1 MHWVTILLCLVAFI
15 GITKTEETCGDS
27 WSVNYEVKPKTLVV
41 RGSASEGAIIKIS
54 IQSLDTTISKCILKT
69 DANTEI
75 KNGEFITPP
84 FPVCGNTGYNVSLS
98 IECENIEKG
107 WKEKIIWTPP
117 EAPSNVKAEEVTESS
132 FFLKWDSPFGGI
144 ISTYK
149 IQLNEEIFTQNNNDP
164 FYRAEDLQPNTNY
177 TVRVSARG
185 KEEWSDSSHQIVVRT
200 KKSLH
205 PPVLELRDVTNTTVI
220 LGWED
225 LGDLLYTLKWNQETV
240 TTNFSTIRVE
250 NLTPFTY
257 YDFYVRV
264 SDGNR
269 IGNWSVVRR
278 VQTKP
283 GVPFPPRNVREK
295 SKGSRNISLEWDE
308 PQPSRGDITLYSVR
322 SLYSRKRSIQPSNV
336 LSTNE
341 TWIVIEGL
349 KPARRYVIQ
358 MSASTEAGMG
368 NWTEPLSITTLSEP
382 PFPPENITVTDKTEK
397 SLSLQWNLPAQK
409 TGRIQFYTVEWNDRD
424 SLNTTELK
432 CTIEDL
438 KPYTTYYIR
447 IKSWNDAGFGNW
459 SDTIAETTAA
469 GVPSHPLKIQNT
481 SLTNSSIE
489 LTWDEPYPYVGPIL
503 FYKIKWTSSKTEG
516 DAEAL
521 NRTHLIQD
529 LSPYTNYTI
538 QVQAKTDAGFGPWSD
553 PIITQTKDGIP
564 SAPLNLREKGVTNS
578 SIEMEWDEP
587 HPVVGSISLYKLK
600 WLNMKNN
607 SWAEKETEAST
618 FLIDGLNPYTNYSI
632 SVQAKTNAG
641 YGAWSKPVVILTD
654 IGVPSSPLNL
664 REKGVTNSS
673 IEMEWDE
680 PHPVVGSI
688 SLYKLKWLNMRN
700 NSWAEKEIEASAY
713 LIDGLNPYTNYSIS
727 VQAKTNAGY
736 GAWSEPVVIQTDI
749 GVPLSP
755 INLRENL
762 TTNTSLGIAW
772 DSPGD
777 SAGPIVLYKVRWMD
791 MSNSRNGEQETK
803 DRVFRIQKLKPYQYY
818 FIQVQ
823 AKTIASYG
831 PWSKQLRL
839 RTSEGVP
846 SAPKNVRGKDVKN
859 TSIEIE
865 WDIPKPDV
873 GPITVYRIRWTNNT
887 RSNLHETKET
897 FYLIKDLIPF
907 SNYTIEV
914 QAETKASPGKWSEPA
929 TIQTSVGIPSA
940 PKNVRGKDVKNTSI
954 EIEWDIPKPDVGP
967 ITLYRIRWTN
977 TTRSNLHETKET
989 FYLIKDLIPFTSYT
1003 IEVQAETEASPGKWS
1018 EPASIQTSVG
1028 IPSAP
1033 QNVRGKDVK
1042 NTSIEIEWDI
1052 PKPDV
1057 GPITLYRIR
1066 WTNNTRSNLHETK
1079 ETFYLIKDLIPF
1091 TNYTIEVQAETK
1103 ASPGKWSEPATI
1115 QTSVGIPSAP
1125 ERLVKSH
1132 VTNHTIEVI
1141 WEAPQPNRGPILFYT
1156 VQWGSHNDTTNELEY
1171 VIDGLNPYTDYYI
1184 AVRAKTEAG
1193 YGKFSDVLRV
1203 RTKIGIPS
1211 IPRSVSDA
1219 SKNATYLRL
1228 TWLQPQPMNGP
1239 LDFYKVQWNAVDDN
1253 RLQTVFTND
1262 TTFEFFPLLPYT
1274 NYNFQVSAST
1284 VEGWGEPS
1292 VTFTTRTGIAVPPEA
1307 TVTFLKVENST
1318 DYLAEWRV
1326 VAPYPGPTTYAVYV
1340 WKFAGQCEGGG
1351 RIHDILRGSKSRK
1364 EWNQPT
1370 EVQVYGLT
1378 AYSRYSVS
1386 VQLKTEAGETKSNDS
1401 EPIHTPAEAPGP
1413 PTNVRANCE
1422 EKSTEAD
1429 VSWSLP
1435 ANPNS
1440 KITHY
1445 FVEYGSEYLGYRE
1458 VSVKVNDV
1466 CQVQKIT
1473 LRGLR
1478 PERDYKISVRAI
1490 GEGVTKKGE
1499 QASPP
1504 TSCLLP
1510 AGGRILYFCACK
1522 LTTSF

>member
-1 MHWVTILLCLVAFI
+1 
-15 GITKTEETCGDS
+15 
-27 WSVNYEVKPKTLVV
+27 
-41 RGSASEGAIIKIS
+41 
-54 IQSLDTTISKCILKT
+54 
-69 DANTEI
+69 
-75 KNGEFITPP
+75 
-84 FPVCGNTGYNVSLS
+84 
-98 IECENIEKG
+98 
-107 WKEKIIWTPP
+107 
-117 EAPSNVKAEEVTESS
+117 
-132 FFLKWDSPFGGI
+132 
-144 ISTYK
+144 
-149 IQLNEEIFTQNNNDP
+149 
-164 FYRAEDLQPNTNY
+164 
-177 TVRVSARG
+177 
-185 KEEWSDSSHQIVVRT
+185 
-200 KKSLH
+200 
-205 PPVLELRDVTNTTVI
+205 
-220 LGWED
+220 
-225 LGDLLYTLKWNQETV
+225 
-240 TTNFSTIRVE
+240 
-250 NLTPFTY
+250 
-257 YDFYVRV
+257 
-264 SDGNR
+264 
-269 IGNWSVVRR
+269 
-278 VQTKP
+278 
-283 GVPFPPRNVREK
+283 
-295 SKGSRNISLEWDE
+295 
-308 PQPSRGDITLYSVR
+308 
-322 SLYSRKRSIQPSNV
+322 
-336 LSTNE
+336 
-341 TWIVIEGL
+341 
-349 KPARRYVIQ
+349 
-358 MSASTEAGMG
+358 
-368 NWTEPLSITTLSEP
+368 
-382 PFPPENITVTDKTEK
+382 
-397 SLSLQWNLPAQK
+397 
-409 TGRIQFYTVEWNDRD
+409 
-424 SLNTTELK
+424 
-432 CTIEDL
+432 
-438 KPYTTYYIR
+438 
-447 IKSWNDAGFGNW
+447 
-459 SDTIAETTAA
+459 
-469 GVPSHPLKIQNT
+469 
-481 SLTNSSIE
+481 
-489 LTWDEPYPYVGPIL
+489 
-503 FYKIKWTSSKTEG
+503 
-516 DAEAL
+516 
-521 NRTHLIQD
+521 
-529 LSPYTNYTI
+529 
-538 QVQAKTDAGFGPWSD
+538 
-553 PIITQTKDGIP
+553 
-564 SAPLNLREKGVTNS
+564 
-578 SIEMEWDEP
+578 MEWDEP

-641 YGAWSKPVVILTD
+641 YGAWSKPVVIL
-654 IGVPSSPLNL
+654 
-664 REKGVTNSS
+664 
-673 IEMEWDE
+673 
-680 PHPVVGSI
+680 
-688 SLYKLKWLNMRN
+688 
-700 NSWAEKEIEASAY
+700 
-713 LIDGLNPYTNYSIS
+713 
-727 VQAKTNAGY
+727 
-736 GAWSEPVVIQTDI
+736 TDI

-823 AKTIASYG
+823 AKTMASYG

-907 SNYTIEV
+907 TNYTIEV

-1033 QNVRGKDVK
+1033 
-1042 NTSIEIEWDI
+1042 
-1052 PKPDV
+1052 
-1057 GPITLYRIR
+1057 
-1066 WTNNTRSNLHETK
+1066 
-1079 ETFYLIKDLIPF
+1079 
-1091 TNYTIEVQAETK
+1091 
-1103 ASPGKWSEPATI
+1103 
-1115 QTSVGIPSAP
+1115 

-1156 VQWGSHNDTTNELEY
+1156 IQWGSHNDTTNELAY
-1171 VIDGLNPYTDYYI
+1171 VIDGLNPYTDYHI

-1307 TVTFLKVENST
+1307 AVTFLKVENST

-1510 AGGRILYFCACK
+1510 AGVPPIGNQQWIKIQSPQPSHLNVIWNDIVFSDAMGSLIEYSVIVGMPESMGPPSSGKIADEVPLWTNYSSGLSKFYQATPAGWNPFLKNDDEEEDPLKCRPQDEDAHHVILQCTLGLESNCATNRSYCNAPLKPDTPYMIKLRAFTRGGYSEAGPLTARTSKPSTSGSIGGIVGGFFAVCFCCFLIFGVFFMKKKGGFEHVRKIIESRFVRPTLATSQPETGVELETYQHGRCIKIQNFCEHVRIMLSDSHLKFSEEFETLKHDSPK
-1522 LTTSF
+1522 LPCTAAEMDENRHKNRWMNIFPYDHSRVKLLPLGDEPASDFINANYIIGDSSLREYIASQGPLANTVDDFWRMIWEQSTTMIVMLTQLMERGKVKCEKYWPDEKEPKYYGDIQVKLISESMLSSYIIRVFHLQLGSQQRMVKQMHFTHWPDFGCPERPEDLINFVTAVRDHLPRIRPGPIVVHCSAGVGRTGTFIVVDRLAQNLKHNDDINIFETVMELRQHRINMVQTEDQYIYIHLCVQQLIQEIITPSNQECSEPIYSNVTRETDTGV